1 MNDYDITIKF
11 KSKGTKADYID
22 DNDIIYKFIRENF
35 WNISNYSYDF
45 KIAKAAF
52 EAVDKRK
59 WQKAIKLS
67 KKANDK
73 SVFKL
78 IFWLYLIPIFF

>member
-45 KIAKAAF
+45 KIVK
-52 EAVDKRK
+52 E
-59 WQKAIKLS
+59 
-67 KKANDK
+67 KKGNA
-73 SVFKL
+73 
-78 IFWLYLIPIFF
+78 